1 MFSVPINQKLSEEQF
16 HEFVSFCH
24 KYKDYIY
31 DLYFTCRM
39 PPFTLDAMGDI
50 IKTQADVIQVIETA
64 LHIQKIT
71 GIKVSATFN
80 NIQVQP
86 SQENLD
92 LFLNNF
98 EQLYAAGVRSAT
110 IPHTHWVA
118 TKQIQ
123 MRFPELQIK
132 NTILRNVTRANEI
145 AELAKA
151 GFQYVNLDRDLMR
164 DRDALKQ
171 CRRAAD
177 KFGIKLSL
185 LGNEG
190 CLGNCAMMDEHF
202 QFNNMRGE
210 GPAYFLDSISRVSCP
225 KWDVQDP
232 SVPLKTAN
240 IPPWREDW
248 VELLDYVDVFK
259 MHGRE
264 SITQI
269 YHTMD
274 IIKRYA
280 NNEEFLFNEFE
291 DYLSETNLQ
300 ERPIDAW
307 RKIIKNCKFD
317 CWDCNFC
324 DKVYESRSDNK
335 ADKLVSNVADVLV
348 DHVNSD
354 YNNQIQGLTSPRIK
368 KLLNS
373 LAGLSTNYLEIGS
386 AMGSS
391 AVSVLDA
398 GVPTTCVD
406 NWKQDIQPE
415 TGAFDL
421 PDNDQSI
428 FLDNTKQYNNITV
441 YNKDYLE
448 VNIDEKFDLFFYDG
462 PHDESS
468 VVSAVKHYTKNFA
481 DKAIL
486 VFDDANWEGVVSGAL
501 LGLTNTGFH
510 VKFSRMM
517 LNSVEDPDAWWNGV
531 YILVV
536 ENENTETV
544 TS

>member
-1 MFSVPINQKLSEEQF
+1 MFSIPLNPKLNNIQLNHF
-16 HEFVSFCH
+16 YEFCLKH
-24 KYKDYIY
+24 KQHIY

-39 PPFTLDAMGDI
+39 PPFVQDAMGDVFQDSNALI
-50 IKTQADVIQVIETA
+50 DVA
-64 LHIQKIT
+64 LMMQQRT
-71 GIKVSATFN
+71 GIPISATFN
-80 NIQVQP
+80 NTQIPPTQK
-86 SQENLD
+86 NLD
-92 LFLNNF
+92 LFIQNF
-98 EQLYAAGVRSAT
+98 QQLYNAGVRSAT
-110 IPHTHWVA
+110 IPHTHWIA
-118 TKQIQ
+118 TGQIQ
-123 MRFPELQIK
+123 KAFPELLIK
-132 NTILRNVTRANEI
+132 NTILRQVETAKDVANLGKE
-145 AELAKA
+145 
-151 GFQYVNLDRDLMR
+151 GFHYVNIHRDLMR
-164 DRDALKQ
+164 DREGLKRIRQAANKYNMRVALL
-171 CRRAAD
+171 A
-177 KFGIKLSL
+177 
-185 LGNEG
+185 NEG
-190 CLGNCAMMDEHF
+190 CHGGCSMMKEHF
-202 QFNNMRGE
+202 EYNNTRNNN
-210 GPAYFLDSISRVSCP
+210 PQYFMDPISRVSCS
-225 KWDVQDP
+225 KWNVQDL
-232 SVPLKTAN
+232 SSPLKQAN

-264 SITQI
+264 SVPRFYETLR
-269 YHTMD
+269 
-274 IIKRYA
+274 IIEKYA
-280 NNEEFLFNEFE
+280 EEQPILFDTFNEYIKDNTLE
-291 DYLSETNLQ
+291 N
-300 ERPIDAW
+300 RPIDAW
-307 RKIIKNCKFD
+307 RKIIKTCKFD

-324 DKVYESRSDNK
+324 DKVFQSRSDNK
-335 ADKLVSNVADVLV
+335 SDPLVSNVADVLV

-354 YNNQIQGLTSPRIK
+354 YNNEVQGLTSPRIK

-373 LAGLSTNYLEIGS
+373 LAQLSTNYLEIGS

-428 FLDNTKQYNNITV
+428 FLNNTKQYDNITV

-448 VNIDEKFDLFFYDG
+448 VNIEEKFDLFFYDG
-462 PHDESS
+462 PHDEQS

-501 LGLTNTGFH
+501 LGLTNTEFH
-510 VKFSRMM
+510 VKFSRMI

-544 TS
+544 TG